1 MKSSPSKG
9 FWKSF
14 FLGASGKWFLM
25 ATIVGIVSGCGAIA
39 FQVAGQV
46 VVRYV
51 LLEYSGFAPGEGHGE
66 HALFESPE
74 TQFSFPMLLG
84 VLTLGGLASGI
95 LVYTF
100 APEAEGH
107 GTDGAIDAFHN
118 RRGNIPLRV
127 AIVKTIASAITLG
140 TAGSGGRE
148 GPIAQIGASIS
159 SYLGQRMHLS
169 ARDRR
174 ILLAAGMGAGVGAIF
189 RAPLAGALFAGEILY
204 READIESDVIVPA
217 AIASIIAYSVYG
229 LFLPPE
235 LCFAHIFGGLAQ
247 YSTHS
252 LTELIPYSILA
263 IALSLVA
270 VLYIK
275 IFYGIHELFGKLPGP
290 KHIRPAIGALLAG
303 LVAAGLYYS
312 MGQDRAVLAVLS
324 TGYGTLQQGLETP
337 GEVGLKVLLIVGFFK
352 ILTTSL
358 TIGSGGSGGV
368 FGPSMVIGG
377 CTGVAV
383 GKICAMAWPGLVNPG
398 AFGVVGMA
406 GFFAGCAHA
415 PISTI
420 IMVSEMTGSYSLLL
434 PAMWVSTLCFLMCK
448 RSSLYRKQVA
458 SRLESP
464 AHRGDFLV
472 DVLEG
477 ITVEDVYR
485 KDRKYEC
492 VPESMTLAEIVQLLS
507 KTHQHYFPVI
517 NSEGSMVG
525 IFSDDDIRRFIFD
538 ETIWQLADAADIMI
552 TRFLRV
558 TPEEDLNSALQK
570 FTRLNVDELP
580 VLDAETGTK
589 LLGMLR
595 RKETIGAYNRRIL
608 EQKQEVA
615 KQAE

>member
-1 MKSSPSKG
+1 MAVMVGVIS
-9 FWKSF
+9 
-14 FLGASGKWFLM
+14 GA
-25 ATIVGIVSGCGAIA
+25 GAIA
-39 FQVAGQV
+39 FQVAGQI
-46 VVRYV
+46 VVRFV
-51 LLEYSGFAPGEGHGE
+51 LQEYSGFSPGEGHGE
-66 HALFESPE
+66 HPLFEKPDVE
-74 TQFSFPMLLG
+74 FSFPMLLV
-84 VLTLGGLASGI
+84 VLTAGGLASGF

-118 RRGNIPLRV
+118 RRGNIQLRV
-127 AIVKTIASAITLG
+127 AVVKTLASAITLG

-159 SYLGQRMHLS
+159 SYLGQRLKLS

-174 ILLAAGMGAGVGAIF
+174 IMLAAGMGAGVGAVF

-247 YSTHS
+247 YSTRS
-252 LTELIPYSILA
+252 LAELIPYSILA
-263 IALSLVA
+263 LALSLVA
-270 VLYIK
+270 ILYIK
-275 IFYGIHELFGKLPGP
+275 LFYGIHNLFGRLPGP
-290 KHIRPAIGALLAG
+290 KHIRPAIGALLTG
-303 LVAAGLYYS
+303 LVAAVLYYS
-312 MGQDRAVLAVLS
+312 LGQHRDVLAVLS
-324 TGYGTLQQGLETP
+324 TGYGTLQKGLQSPEEIT
-337 GEVGLKVLLIVGFFK
+337 LQLLLVVAFFK
-352 ILTTSL
+352 IITTSL

-368 FGPSMVIGG
+368 FGPSMVVGG

-383 GKICAMAWPGLVNPG
+383 GKVCSGIWPALALNPG

-434 PAMWVSTLCFLMCK
+434 PAMWVSTICFLLCQK
-448 RSSLYRKQVA
+448 WSLYRKQVA

-477 ITVEDVYR
+477 ITVGDVY
-485 KDRKYEC
+485 KTDRKFEC
-492 VPESMTLAEIVQLLS
+492 VPESMTLEEIVHLLS
-507 KTHQHYFPVI
+507 RTHQHYFPVV
-517 NSEGSMVG
+517 NTEGQMVG

-538 ETIWQLADAADIMI
+538 ETIWQLADASDIMI

-558 TPEEDLNSALQK
+558 TPDEDLNSAMQK
-570 FTRLNVDELP
+570 FTRLNIDELP
-580 VLDAETGTK
+580 VLDAKDNGK

-608 EQKQEVA
+608 DKKQEVA
-615 KQAE
+615 RHAE